1 LRLAGS
7 NLALHYDEVVVA
19 TDLSIEVPDGQVSV
33 LIGPNGSGKSTLLR
47 ALARLL
53 KPKGGAVVLDGR
65 EIHEYST
72 KEVARRLAI
81 LPQTLISPES
91 ITVEELVAYGRFPQ
105 RRTIGGMRDEDRE
118 AIDWALTVT
127 GMRDLRDRPVD
138 QLSGGQ
144 RQRAW
149 IALVLAQGTDLI
161 LLDEPTTFLDIAYQL
176 EVLELLRHL
185 NEAEGKT
192 IVMVLHDINMAA
204 EYAHH
209 LFAMKSGQIVAQ
221 GAPKEIICREL
232 VREVFG
238 IDSHILVHPDTDNP
252 LCVPIP
258 EPGHVPSDD
267 EDADRELS
275 APVG

>member
-1 LRLAGS
+1 MRLSGS
-7 NLALHYDEVVVA
+7 NLALHYDEVVVSS
-19 TDLSIEVPDGQVSV
+19 DLSIDVPDGQVSV

-53 KPKGGAVVLDGR
+53 KPKGGAVVLDGK

-81 LPQTLISPES
+81 LPQVLISPES

-105 RRTIGGMRDEDRE
+105 RRTIAGLRNEDHE

-176 EVLELLRHL
+176 EVLELLKHL

-192 IVMVLHDINMAA
+192 IVMVLHDINMGC
-204 EYAHH
+204 EYAHK
-209 LFAMKSGQIVAQ
+209 LFALREGTMVAQ
-221 GAPKEIICREL
+221 GPT
-232 VREVFG
+232 REVLTAELIRTVFA
-238 IDSHILVHPDTDNP
+238 IDAHILEHPTSGAP
-252 LCVPIP
+252 MCVPIP
-258 EPGHVPSDD
+258 
-267 EDADRELS
+267 
-275 APVG
+275 APHEHIAHSPVVATM

>member
-1 LRLAGS
+1 MRLSGS

-19 TDLSIEVPDGQVSV
+19 SDLSIEVPDGQVSV

-53 KPKGGAVVLDGR
+53 KPKGGAVVLDGKH
-65 EIHEYST
+65 IHEYST

-81 LPQTLISPES
+81 LPQVLISPES

-105 RRTIGGMRDEDRE
+105 RRTIAGLRDEDRE
-118 AIDWALTVT
+118 AIDWALAVT

-185 NEAEGKT
+185 NEHEGKT
-192 IVMVLHDINMAA
+192 IVMVLHDINMGC
-204 EYAHH
+204 EYAHK
-209 LFAMKSGQIVAQ
+209 LFALRDGTMVAQ
-221 GAPKEIICREL
+221 GEPREVL
-232 VREVFG
+232 SADLIRRVFG
-238 IDSHILVHPDTDNP
+238 IDSHIMDHPTSGSP
-252 LCVPIP
+252 LCIPIP
-258 EPGHVPSDD
+258 SPAAHL
-267 EDADRELS
+267 A
-275 APVG
+275 APAIVTP

>member
-192 IVMVLHDINMAA
+192 IVMVLHDINSAC
-204 EYAHH
+204 EYAHK
-209 LFAMKSGQIVAQ
+209 LFALRGGVMVAE
-221 GAPKEIICREL
+221 GDPRVVLTAEL
-232 VREVFG
+232 IRTVFG
-238 IDSHILVHPDTDNP
+238 IDSHILGRPTSGAP
-252 LCVPIP
+252 MCVPIP
-258 EPGHVPSDD
+258 TPHVHAESP
-267 EDADRELS
+267 AV
-275 APVG
+275 ATA

>member
-1 LRLAGS
+1 VRLTGT
-7 NLALHYDEVVVA
+7 NLALHYDSVVVA
-19 TDLSIEVPDGQVSV
+19 SDLSIEVPDGEVSV

-53 KPKGGAVVLDGR
+53 KPKDGAVVLDGK
-65 EIHEYST
+65 EIDEYST

-81 LPQTLISPES
+81 LPQVLISPEA

-105 RRTIGGMRDEDRE
+105 RRSIAGLRDEDRE
-118 AIDWALTVT
+118 AIEWAMRVT
-127 GMRDLRDRPVD
+127 NMLELRDRPVD

-176 EVLELLRHL
+176 EVLELLKHL

-192 IVMVLHDINMAA
+192 IVMVLHDINMAC
-204 EYAHH
+204 EYAQR
-209 LFAMKSGQIVAQ
+209 LFALKDGTMVAE
-221 GAPKEIICREL
+221 GDPRTVLTADLIRT
-232 VREVFG
+232 VFG
-238 IDSHILVHPDTDNP
+238 IDSHILDHPTTGQP
-252 LCVPIP
+252 LCIPIP
-258 EPGHVPSDD
+258 TPHAHIAHS
-267 EDADRELS
+267 
-275 APVG
+275 PVAVATA

>member
-192 IVMVLHDINMAA
+192 IVMVLHDINSAC
-204 EYAHH
+204 EYAHK
-209 LFAMKSGQIVAQ
+209 LFALRGGVMVAE
-221 GAPKEIICREL
+221 GDPRVVLTAEL
-232 VREVFG
+232 IRTVFG
-238 IDSHILVHPDTDNP
+238 IDSHILGHPTSGAP
-252 LCVPIP
+252 MCVPIP
-258 EPGHVPSDD
+258 TPHVHAES
-267 EDADRELS
+267 
-275 APVG
+275 PVVATV